1 MNYEDA
7 RRLLKDLPIDSLDSI
22 ELQMAIEMAL
32 DEGEDIEPCPGVR
45 EPLKPRPGRD
55 SGSVAV
61 SPPDP
66 EEWF

>member
-1 MNYEDA
+1 MDYETEE
-7 RRLLKDLPIDSLDSI
+7 PIDSLD
-22 ELQMAIEMAL
+22 AIEFLMAL
-32 DEGEDIEPCPGVR
+32 QEAEDGDDDIEPGPGVR
-45 EPLKPRPGRD
+45 EPLKPRPGRG